1 MEDLNFADKLNYKIK
16 LLAICTIEHGFQC
29 SVEPWLVPK
38 NHSLSNINGV
48 LNAIEIISDLSG
60 PILLTGAGAGPKAT
74 ASSVL
79 SDLFDYL
86 ANSNRT
92 GISNSTNSIIKFN
105 NIKPFKSKMKFYL
118 KVSVLDKSGI
128 LADLTSIFKQ
138 NKISIQSFYQD
149 LKSSQK
155 FANLFIVT
163 HEVERNVMDKAIQN
177 IRNLK
182 GTLNEI
188 VCISIYD

>member
-1 MEDLNFADKLNYKIK
+1 
-16 LLAICTIEHGFQC
+16 
-29 SVEPWLVPK
+29 
-38 NHSLSNINGV
+38 
-48 LNAIEIISDLSG
+48 
-60 PILLTGAGAGPKAT
+60 
-74 ASSVL
+74 
-79 SDLFDYL
+79 
-86 ANSNRT
+86 
-92 GISNSTNSIIKFN
+92 
-105 NIKPFKSKMKFYL
+105 MKFYL

-163 HEVERNVMDKAIQN
+163 HEVERNVMDSNSKY
-177 IRNLK
+177 RNLM